1 MSLRSAT
8 SGILLMMFALLEG
21 VAGLWFAVSVRSW
34 YAEGQSLNQLHS
46 PLTADPTIAAAVAC
60 WCISGLFMWKAMVA
74 LVPGDRGASP
84 VLAALAVP
92 ALRLMPLVASH
103 PGDVHVLVLC
113 FERGASF
120 AVLAFAHRAFKAGG
134 RPGLLKRLP
143 VPAAWLAGT
152 FLAGQFLTP
161 LRMFATEDFRPFML
175 GSAAVSAL
183 AFLLLA
189 AGYLTA
195 ARIQDG
201 ATPPAAP
208 VASLPFR
215 LRMVVP
221 VAAILSAVMLMHLI
235 PTGIGFRHAYMEQ
248 DISLWREPAITIL
261 AIAVLVALL
270 PRHLSAATALAT
282 LLLTVSGL
290 LAFVISG
297 NGGYPAAVRLV
308 WGAGAGA
315 IIGACVHWRPHPA
328 AATGWLTVIIA
339 AFWLAGEFRPELFLA
354 KEVLLGATV
363 LTGIIFA
370 AETAALFRQRTESPV
385 K

>member
-21 VAGLWFAVSVRSW
+21 VAGLWFAVSIHSWCATELGNIEDPDFANLIVVAICACW
-34 YAEGQSLNQLHS
+34 YASGILASKTFAS
-46 PLTADPTIAAAVAC
+46 IFPRGGGIIPL
-60 WCISGLFMWKAMVA
+60 LLA
-74 LVPGDRGASP
+74 LP
-84 VLAALAVP
+84 VM
-92 ALRLMPLVASH
+92 ALRSIPLLPEASDFTYASVAF
-103 PGDVHVLVLC
+103 

-120 AVLAFAHRAFKAGG
+120 AVLILVHRAFKAGG
-134 RPGLLKRLP
+134 RPSLLKRLP

-161 LRMFATEDFRPFML
+161 LRMFAADDFRPFML

-195 ARIQDG
+195 ARIQDE
-201 ATPPAAP
+201 ATPPAVP
-208 VASLPFR
+208 VASLPSR

-221 VAAILSAVMLMHLI
+221 VAAILSAVILMHLI
-235 PTGIGFRHAYMEQ
+235 PTGIGFRHAYLEQ
-248 DISLWREPAITIL
+248 DISLWREPAVTIL
-261 AIAVLVALL
+261 AIAALVALL

-290 LAFVISG
+290 SALVISG
-297 NGGYPAAVRLV
+297 NGENPAAVRLV